1 MPCMHFVRGA
11 WATRRDF
18 LLWWVISVLAP
29 FNAGAEQNS
38 IRVLGFLYGGPSS
51 AVTSL
56 QKNAFTAALERG
68 LNETGYIDGEN
79 LRIEAGT
86 SVKDLIR
93 DNAEVIIVAS
103 GASIQ
108 QASSATTSIPLLFI
122 QSEDP
127 VSAGLVASLNRPGG
141 NMTGVSWF
149 SVELLP
155 KRLQLLRELVR
166 QAKTCAVLI
175 NPRNPGVERSTRAAL
190 QQAADGMGLTLHIVS
205 ARAEGEVEAAFAK
218 IEALKADA
226 LLVTADPLFTR
237 RPGSLVALTARYAV
251 PTSYPWREFVL
262 AGGLISYGPSLAEAY
277 RQVGIYAGKILG
289 GQKPADLPVMQPTIF
304 ELVVNLKTAEQL
316 GLNVPQSLLGRAD
329 EVIE

>member
-1 MPCMHFVRGA
+1 MLCMHFVRGA

-68 LNETGYIDGEN
+68 LNETGYIDGQN

-108 QASSATTSIPLLFI
+108 QASKRYYQHPPFIHPVGRSGLRRAGCKPQSAWWQYDRS
-122 QSEDP
+122 
-127 VSAGLVASLNRPGG
+127 
-141 NMTGVSWF
+141 
-149 SVELLP
+149 
-155 KRLQLLRELVR
+155 ELV
-166 QAKTCAVLI
+166 
-175 NPRNPGVERSTRAAL
+175 
-190 QQAADGMGLTLHIVS
+190 
-205 ARAEGEVEAAFAK
+205 
-218 IEALKADA
+218 
-226 LLVTADPLFTR
+226 
-237 RPGSLVALTARYAV
+237 
-251 PTSYPWREFVL
+251 
-262 AGGLISYGPSLAEAY
+262 
-277 RQVGIYAGKILG
+277 
-289 GQKPADLPVMQPTIF
+289 
-304 ELVVNLKTAEQL
+304 
-316 GLNVPQSLLGRAD
+316 LGRASP
-329 EVIE
+329 EALAAPP